1 MIYRK
6 QDIGFY
12 KLCLDS
18 RCLYGKDRLV
28 RENRRTLRYGVNI
41 AGKSEV
47 FKIFEKFFI
56 ENLLTAQKFYIF
68 GRKMKLFYIFDYLV
82 KSCRNRKSAVVGYV
96 SEKYIKIGCALI
108 EAVFKIA
115 VRHSK
120 LIEIAQ
126 HCEIILV
133 H

>member
-18 RCLYGKDRLV
+18 RCFYGKDRLV

-47 FKIFEKFFI
+47 FEIFEKFFI
-56 ENLLTAQKFYIF
+56 ENLLTAKKFYIF
-68 GRKMKLFYIFDYLV
+68 GSKMKFFYIFDYLV
-82 KSCRNRKSAVVGYV
+82 KSCRNRKSAVVGNV
-96 SEKYIKIGCALI
+96 SENTSKY
-108 EAVFKIA
+108 V
-115 VRHSK
+115 VR
-120 LIEIAQ
+120 L
-126 HCEIILV
+126 
-133 H
+133 